1 MITAFILMVVKSGTE
16 KDVVNALSD
25 MEEVKDANIVY
36 GQYDI
41 IAKVELE
48 DIAALNG
55 FLLNKVRMVEGIV
68 DSSTLISAY

>member
-1 MITAFILMVVKSGTE
+1 MITAFILIVVKSGTE

-25 MEEVKDANIVY
+25 MEEVQEANIVY

-41 IAKVELE
+41 IAKIELE
-48 DIAALNG
+48 DISALNG
-55 FLLNKVRMVEGIV
+55 FLLSKVRVIEGIV